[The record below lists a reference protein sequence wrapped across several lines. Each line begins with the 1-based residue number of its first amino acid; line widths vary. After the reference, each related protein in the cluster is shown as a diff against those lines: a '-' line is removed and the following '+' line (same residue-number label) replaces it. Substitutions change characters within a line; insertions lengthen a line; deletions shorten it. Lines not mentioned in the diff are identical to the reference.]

1 MNMKKNLLCFIG
13 AVLSCLSIFFL
24 GAPYFST
31 SSSSSTTTVSIFDF
45 LGIARSNSSYSSSY
59 FSSILTTQSLAL
71 LVSIVVS
78 FLFLIVVI
86 SCIITNKKNSMIM
99 LALSSIQGLAALFIL
114 KGIVGYVEASASTST
129 SYTTTVYSAGWGI
142 IIIIILLLISFVL
155 ALVQYIL
162 DMVEI
167 RKNMNES
174 EYAEIYK
181 FKKLLDDGII
191 SEEDYENKK
200 KEFLDSVSN
209 NKE

>member
-1 MNMKKNLLCFIG
+1 MQIRTIFPHFKNI
-13 AVLSCLSIFFL
+13 
-24 GAPYFST
+24 
-31 SSSSSTTTVSIFDF
+31 
-45 LGIARSNSSYSSSY
+45 
-59 FSSILTTQSLAL
+59 
-71 LVSIVVS
+71 
-78 FLFLIVVI
+78 I
-86 SCIITNKKNSMIM
+86 S
-99 LALSSIQGLAALFIL
+99 
-114 KGIVGYVEASASTST
+114 
-129 SYTTTVYSAGWGI
+129 TTTVYSAGWGI

-191 SEEDYENKK
+191 SQEDYENKK